1 MNRNEVEAMI
11 RLIMIGGGGHAL
23 SVADSLDPEEME
35 IVGCINEVNDLTLP
49 GIPLIGRSLEEIPDA
64 ENYAYF
70 IAIGDNENR
79 KRWFENLQSK
89 GLKIVNIIDKTA
101 QIAASSRIGTGCFI
115 GKYAVVNAEAK
126 VGNNCIINTRA
137 VVEHE
142 CRVGDHAQ
150 MATGAI
156 INGKTV
162 VGEEAFL
169 GSGCVCNDKI
179 TIGRG
184 AVIGSGTVVIRDI
197 PPEVTAVGN
206 PARFINSKQTW

>member
-1 MNRNEVEAMI
+1 MI

-23 SVADSLDPEEME
+23 SVADSMDPEEMD
-35 IVGCINEVNDLTLP
+35 IIGCINEVNDLTLP

-64 ENYAYF
+64 EDYAYF

-79 KRWFENLQSK
+79 KRWFEMLRAK
-89 GLKIVNIIDKTA
+89 GLRVVNIIDQTA
-101 QIAASSRIGTGCFI
+101 RIAKSAEIGTGCFI
-115 GKYAVVNAEAK
+115 GKYAVVNAKAK
-126 VGNNCIINTRA
+126 IGNNCIINTRA
-137 VVEHE
+137 LVEHE

-162 VGEEAFL
+162 VGEGAFL
-169 GSGCVCNDKI
+169 GSGTICNEKL
-179 TIGRG
+179 TIGQR
-184 AVIGSGTVVIRDI
+184 AIIGSGTIVIQDI

>member
-1 MNRNEVEAMI
+1 MI

-35 IVGCINEVNDLTLP
+35 IIGCINEVNDLTLP
-49 GIPLIGRSLEEIPDA
+49 GIPLIGRSLEEIQDA
-64 ENYAYF
+64 ESCAYY

-79 KRWFENLQSK
+79 KRWFEKLQTK
-89 GLKIVNIIDKTA
+89 GLRIVNIIDPTA
-101 QIAASSRIGTGCFI
+101 RISEGAEIGTGCFI
-115 GKYAVVNAEAK
+115 GKYAVVNAGAK
-126 VGNNCIINTRA
+126 IGNNCIINTRA

-150 MATGAI
+150 LATGAI

-162 VGEEAFL
+162 VGEGAFL
-169 GSGCVCNDKI
+169 GSGCVCNDKV
-179 TIGRG
+179 TIGRETI
-184 AVIGSGTVVIRDI
+184 IGSGTVVIRDI

-206 PARFINSKQTW
+206 PARIIKSREAK